1 MRKCRMRVNEGRA
14 VRNEEP
20 IRFPPCMLERN
31 IEIDYRLILKVLIGT
46 AGDVGP
52 LAAKAVDFQNTVSPG
67 ILKRRLTF

>member
-1 MRKCRMRVNEGRA
+1 
-14 VRNEEP
+14 
-20 IRFPPCMLERN
+20 MLERN